1 MTISETDR
9 LKNCI
14 CRQVPWG
21 VGDGS
26 KGECVMSCP
35 PETSSKGDKRNT
47 CAAGSASWIPYAD
60 FETNNRH
67 ECKTCTSVA
76 ANTAPSLCSK
86 DCLPEV
92 TAGHLKPAGIA
103 SDLDEFIR
111 KQHNIINN
119 IACDLFNTSNKLK
132 EAKGLINTGV
142 ENINWAKKTTT
153 TAKNIKNVQLLDKQN
168 SLYTK
173 KRLLLY
179 DEKNDRIYR
188 VVILILKIFLL
199 IISLIVIKFLL
210 ND

>member
-1 MTISETDR
+1 MAD
-9 LKNCI
+9 LKKCI

-21 VGDGS
+21 DGTGTS
-26 KGECVMSCP
+26 GECVRGCQS
-35 PETSSKGDKRNT
+35 ESTSKGKRNT
-47 CAAGSASWIPYAD
+47 CATKNSKWIEYAK
-60 FETNNRH
+60 FESDNRH
-67 ECKTCTSVA
+67 ECNTCTA
-76 ANTAPSLCSK
+76 GDANTAPGLCSK

-92 TAGHLKPAGIA
+92 TTEGHLKPTGIA

-119 IACDLFNTSNKLK
+119 IACELFNTSYDFSS
-132 EAKGLINTGV
+132 AKNLINTGV
-142 ENINWAKKTTT
+142 DNINWAKKTTT

-188 VVILILKIFLL
+188 VVILILKTVLL
-199 IISLIVIKFLL
+199 IMSLIVIKFLL

>member
-1 MTISETDR
+1 MAD

-21 VGDGS
+21 DGTGKS
-26 KGECVMSCP
+26 GECVRDCP
-35 PETSSKGDKRNT
+35 YESTSKGKRNT
-47 CAAGSASWIPYAD
+47 CAPNEDSKWILYAD
-60 FETNNRH
+60 FESDNRH
-67 ECKTCTSVA
+67 ECKTCTA
-76 ANTAPSLCSK
+76 GDANTAPGLCSK

-92 TAGHLKPAGIA
+92 TTEGRLKPEGIA

-119 IACDLFNTSNKLK
+119 IACELFNTSNELGN
-132 EAKGLINTGV
+132 AKGLINTGV

-188 VVILILKIFLL
+188 VVILILKTFLL